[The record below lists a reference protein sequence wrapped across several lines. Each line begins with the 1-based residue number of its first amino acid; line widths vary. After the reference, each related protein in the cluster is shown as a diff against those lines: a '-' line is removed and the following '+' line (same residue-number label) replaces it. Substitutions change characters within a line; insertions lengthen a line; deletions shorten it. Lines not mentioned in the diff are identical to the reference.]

1 MTGGPKATLRV
12 CRSKG
17 ISHLTVSHGA
27 SLALHSRRQKPRC
40 PRSGVSTF
48 DVYTREQM
56 PLAAGDVVRFTKNFV
71 AKGGKCRN
79 NDLANGSNRHQ

>member
-40 PRSGVSTF
+40 PVVPEAEFVPLELLSLLERLCVDWVVSETF
-48 DVYTREQM
+48 AKELEGRAF
-56 PLAAGDVVRFTKNFV
+56 PL
-71 AKGGKCRN
+71 
-79 NDLANGSNRHQ
+79 